1 LAISQHLSL
10 DESEPLEKH
19 IDTLWA
25 LIKPH
30 KHYLLELK
38 KLVTVDVFLGYRSD
52 CETAGFELPHTSLE
66 MFLELEI
73 PFGISIVI
81 A

>member
-1 LAISQHLSL
+1 MWSFTPPL
-10 DESEPLEKH
+10 DKSEPLENH
-19 IDTLWA
+19 IDTLWE

-38 KLVTVDVFLGYRSD
+38 KSATVDVLGYRSD
-52 CETAGFELPHTSLE
+52 CETAGIEVAHTSLE

-73 PFGISIVI
+73 PFGISIVV